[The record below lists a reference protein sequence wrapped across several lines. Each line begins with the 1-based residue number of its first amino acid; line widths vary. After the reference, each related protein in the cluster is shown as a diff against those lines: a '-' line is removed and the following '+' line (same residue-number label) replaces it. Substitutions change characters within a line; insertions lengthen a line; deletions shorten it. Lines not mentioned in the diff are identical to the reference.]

1 MEKWQGFSGETWKNG
16 INVRDFI
23 VANYTPYDG
32 DASFLQKATK
42 RTEKI
47 MDKVNA
53 LLKVELEKGVVDFA
67 DIYILCEQLF

>member
-53 LLKVELEKGVVDFA
+53 L
-67 DIYILCEQLF
+67 